1 MKNNIVIL
9 YMNNK
14 YILSTLL
21 VIIILAYI
29 IVFAYSLYSNQQK
42 TTTKYKKNMNY
53 TKLVDPSKIKCIGGN
68 PTKNDNKLY
77 SIYVSYNKLRESNQY
92 LNKNKTNNSPIGPAN
107 IFVIRHAERIN
118 NVVQLNS
125 NGILRSIFNIDL
137 IEGFN
142 DIGYGIDY
150 IVTVNSDLNSGNM
163 HMQQSV
169 FMVSWMLNIP
179 LFIFG
184 SEKESEIAVSQVY
197 KNVIFNNKNVLFC
210 WEHSCIQQLISNII
224 KIGPETKK
232 IPNKAFLDKNGV
244 VKLPY
249 WGKNNYQTVIHIDDL
264 FEDHIYSTGIKTC
277 EKNEDLKLEF
287 GRVQTCINVELPLN
301 P

>member
-1 MKNNIVIL
+1 
-9 YMNNK
+9 MNNK

-42 TTTKYKKNMNY
+42 SVNYKNNID
-53 TKLVDPSKIKCIGGN
+53 KLVDPTKIKCIGGY

-77 SIYVSYNKLRESNQY
+77 KIYISYNDLRESNKY
-92 LNKNKTNNSPIGPAN
+92 LNKNKTNSSPIGPAN
-107 IFVIRHAERIN
+107 IFIIRHSERIN
-118 NVVQLNS
+118 TLVPLTS
-125 NGILRSIFNIDL
+125 NGILRSIFNLDL
-137 IEGFN
+137 IEGLN
-142 DIGYGIDY
+142 DVGYGIDY
-150 IVTVNSDLNSGNM
+150 IVTVNSDLTSGNM

-169 FMVSWMLNIP
+169 FMISWMLNIP

-184 SEKESEIAVSQVY
+184 SEKEPELAVSQVY

-244 VKLPY
+244 LKLPY
-249 WGKNNYQTVIHIDDL
+249 WGKDNYQTIIHIDES
-264 FEDHIYSTGIKTC
+264 FNDHIYSTGIKTC
-277 EKNEDLKLEF
+277 NKSDNIKLEF
-287 GRVQTCINVELPLN
+287 GKVQTCTNVELPLN